1 MCQFFPLLFKYRLV
15 PGQETSKISEMENE
29 KNEGSR
35 SSLRSPWMTVIAGNF
50 SVRPGKQQSCARF
63 MAMYF
68 PPTWSRMLSLGLR

>member
-50 SVRPGKQQSCARF
+50 TVRPGK
-63 MAMYF
+63 
-68 PPTWSRMLSLGLR
+68 